1 MTNILFNFLGVCFVV
16 KRINQLFLAQ
26 GEYSGGRDTLQS
38 RSMLP
43 MLSFFVCVLGVRVQK
58 QGSVHCL
65 GGSMPGRA
73 VSGEVKILMAGAVK
87 LALDLF

>member
-26 GEYSGGRDTLQS
+26 GEYSGDRDTLQS

-43 MLSFFVCVLGVRVQK
+43 MLCFFVCVLGVRVQK
-58 QGSVHCL
+58 
-65 GGSMPGRA
+65 
-73 VSGEVKILMAGAVK
+73 
-87 LALDLF
+87 

>member
-1 MTNILFNFLGVCFVV
+1 MTNILFNYLGVCFVV

-43 MLSFFVCVLGVRVQK
+43 MPLFLCLCSGSQSSEVGKCTLSRRVYAWQSCFWRSENTYGW
-58 QGSVHCL
+58 GS
-65 GGSMPGRA
+65 
-73 VSGEVKILMAGAVK
+73 
-87 LALDLF
+87 